1 MLLFP
6 WWITVSCLERGS
18 PKFSVHVVI
27 PPPAPTTSIPR
38 DVACLGDKKSGD
50 FVAIKLHS
58 EFVSCDQNGRNS
70 PTHHCTSPWG
80 SFRSDYPAHLCPLF
94 GAWRV
99 PRVSEPQLTVRV
111 LSHTSSVPFLA
122 PLSGLS
128 CFQSRVPPRDASLA
142 AGAYWQATLPHP
154 GTRRITSAPSWGRVR
169 GEEWPPSHRA
179 NGWSRLG
186 EAAGCWT
193 EVPTFKGMWHDA
205 AQSVHRFKGKVW
217 TLSGC

>member
-1 MLLFP
+1 MYA
-6 WWITVSCLERGS
+6 TVSLVDFSFLSGQRFSQVLS
-18 PKFSVHVVI
+18 PRSN
-27 PPPAPTTSIPR
+27 PSPTPYIHHQGRRLLSWQ
-38 DVACLGDKKSGD
+38 KEGD

-58 EFVSCDQNGRNS
+58 EFVAWDQNGRNS

-80 SFRSDYPAHLCPLF
+80 SSQSDYPAHRCPLF

-99 PRVSEPQLTVRV
+99 PRVFEPQLTVRV
-111 LSHTSSVPFLA
+111 FSQTPWVPFLS
-122 PLSGLS
+122 PPPQSGPS
-128 CFQSRVPPRDASLA
+128 CFQSRALPRDASA
-142 AGAYWQATLPHP
+142 DGAYWQATLLHP
-154 GTRRITSAPSWGRVR
+154 GTRRITSAPSWGRVG

-205 AQSVHRFKGKVW
+205 AQSVLGK
-217 TLSGC
+217 SEHSAAC